1 MRALA
6 GIVEVICRELAA
18 HAGGVSCVQN
28 IEVGFQVRLHL
39 VAGLKHN
46 VAVGQGFLGQGSLGY
61 NAVLLA
67 QGSSVF
73 QVGVGSFHAGFVAV
87 HKGGKAG
94 GVSFH
99 SILAGDQNAGYQLG
113 AGNFFPLFVHIQGNA
128 QAFDLSQ
135 CAGHKGLGQ
144 HGDRAGA
151 GLQLSQSLGC
161 FAVEVKGHIV
171 IRVNTVF
178 SQDVAQNI
186 FRGGTLAGCHD
197 GLALQVLHAVH
208 SLAVFH
214 NIQHAQGVDAGNLNG
229 AVGFL
234 VQGCGQVSGHSGCVQ
249 LALYQLRHDFIGL
262 AVHFKVIISGIFAC
276 HQVHKA
282 HGGGAFQAGNAQSIG
297 GGQFLGFLT
306 GSGFRSSLG
315 DSFAGSCT
323 GCNRAG
329 CRTAAGGNGG
339 SRKPPRD
346 DDDAPRKA
354 KGRKSGKKG
363 SSGKGGNGKKKKKIR
378 WWQILLITLLV
389 IALIFGGAFALIM
402 GAITP
407 AGGNIKL
414 NQLINTPKEFQGKEF
429 NILVTGVD
437 RSSTGDL
444 SAGAANDSNVNDGM
458 TDMILYVH
466 FNNETGEMK
475 MLQIPRDTMVT
486 TDASVS
492 GNYRINGVAKT
503 QGSDGNNNMAALC
516 ELVADQYKLP
526 IDGFMTIRL
535 EMLTELVD
543 LFGGVEI
550 NVPMDV
556 DYAALG
562 LGDSVIHAGYQT
574 LNGASMEFLLR
585 ARKIYPDG
593 DIGRLNMQRQFY
605 AALFRKL
612 KSIGNIWDVA
622 KLTPAVL
629 NYMET
634 NLSASD
640 LISFAISMLKI
651 DSSKIM
657 ICQMPVISG
666 PQYNGQS
673 LLYPARQADADLLN
687 QYFRENTGPVDAS
700 QLNLCDNVIDL
711 SGYTATDPN
720 IQQMGG
726 LMAEADDAQKNENLD
741 GSNQVTDIMASES
754 TAESESTDTDSTDT
768 ESQPAA

>member
-1 MRALA
+1 MNELLTCTGLIKQYGSKTALDNLNLTLPRGRIIGLLGPNGSGKTTLLYQRVKARAEA
-6 GIVEVICRELAA
+6 GQR
-18 HAGGVSCVQN
+18 
-28 IEVGFQVRLHL
+28 
-39 VAGLKHN
+39 
-46 VAVGQGFLGQGSLGY
+46 
-61 NAVLLA
+61 
-67 QGSSVF
+67 
-73 QVGVGSFHAGFVAV
+73 
-87 HKGGKAG
+87 
-94 GVSFH
+94 
-99 SILAGDQNAGYQLG
+99 SIL
-113 AGNFFPLFVHIQGNA
+113 
-128 QAFDLSQ
+128 
-135 CAGHKGLGQ
+135 
-144 HGDRAGA
+144 
-151 GLQLSQSLGC
+151 
-161 FAVEVKGHIV
+161 
-171 IRVNTVF
+171 
-178 SQDVAQNI
+178 
-186 FRGGTLAGCHD
+186 
-197 GLALQVLHAVH
+197 
-208 SLAVFH
+208 
-214 NIQHAQGVDAGNLNG
+214 
-229 AVGFL
+229 L
-234 VQGCGQVSGHSGCVQ
+234 VPE
-249 LALYQLRHDFIGL
+249 
-262 AVHFKVIISGIFAC
+262 
-276 HQVHKA
+276 
-282 HGGGAFQAGNAQSIG
+282 
-297 GGQFLGFLT
+297 QFT
-306 GSGFRSSLG
+306 SSTEGRIYRELG
-315 DSFAGSCT
+315 DSLSGLVESFSFTSLAEKILSTEGGAAVQTLSDAGRTVLVRRALEELQDNVHYYYRHRRSAAFCQMAAETIDELKSAGLSGQQLYALARNCGTESGKLSELALIFQGYETLLAHT
-323 GCNRAG
+323 GMDPADRLEEAAAQPRRTKHADAPQPAAHKP
-329 CRTAAGGNGG
+329 RTAAGGNGG

-346 DDDAPRKA
+346 EDDAPRKA

-486 TDASVS
+486 TDTSVS
-492 GNYRINGVAKT
+492 GNFRINGVAKT

-516 ELVADQYKLP
+516 ELVADQYKLH
-526 IDGFMTIRL
+526 IDGFVTIRL

-634 NLSASD
+634 NLSASE

-711 SGYTATDPN
+711 SGYTATDPK

-726 LMAEADDAQKNENLD
+726 LMAEADDAQKNDNLD

>member
-1 MRALA
+1 MSQTPRHINTDRSLSRPGQAARAPQ
-6 GIVEVICRELAA
+6 AA
-18 HAGGVSCVQN
+18 PEQN
-28 IEVGFQVRLHL
+28 TR
-39 VAGLKHN
+39 
-46 VAVGQGFLGQGSLGY
+46 ST
-61 NAVLLA
+61 
-67 QGSSVF
+67 
-73 QVGVGSFHAGFVAV
+73 
-87 HKGGKAG
+87 
-94 GVSFH
+94 
-99 SILAGDQNAGYQLG
+99 
-113 AGNFFPLFVHIQGNA
+113 
-128 QAFDLSQ
+128 
-135 CAGHKGLGQ
+135 
-144 HGDRAGA
+144 AGA
-151 GLQLSQSLGC
+151 
-161 FAVEVKGHIV
+161 
-171 IRVNTVF
+171 
-178 SQDVAQNI
+178 
-186 FRGGTLAGCHD
+186 
-197 GLALQVLHAVH
+197 
-208 SLAVFH
+208 
-214 NIQHAQGVDAGNLNG
+214 QHAPPP
-229 AVGFL
+229 
-234 VQGCGQVSGHSGCVQ
+234 
-249 LALYQLRHDFIGL
+249 RRP
-262 AVHFKVIISGIFAC
+262 
-276 HQVHKA
+276 
-282 HGGGAFQAGNAQSIG
+282 AQP
-297 GGQFLGFLT
+297 
-306 GSGFRSSLG
+306 
-315 DSFAGSCT
+315 DM
-323 GCNRAG
+323 
-329 CRTAAGGNGG
+329 GGN
-339 SRKPPRD
+339 
-346 DDDAPRKA
+346 DAPR
-354 KGRKSGKKG
+354 RR
-363 SSGKGGNGKKKKKIR
+363 KKKKKTPLWLPFAIVMG
-378 WWQILLITLLV
+378 V
-389 IALIFGGAFALIM
+389 IAVISGVVVYGVSLVNKVEDSIR
-402 GAITP
+402 P
-407 AGGNIKL
+407 AESAPSIVQEIQTAEEYKGDVV
-414 NQLINTPKEFQGKEF
+414 
-429 NILVTGVD
+429 NILVCGID
-437 RSSTGDL
+437 YEEGRNYS
-444 SAGAANDSNVNDGM
+444 NDPTSNDGM

-486 TDASVS
+486 TDTSVS

-550 NVPMDV
+550 NVPVDV

-711 SGYTATDPN
+711 SGYTATDPK

-726 LMAEADDAQKNENLD
+726 LMAEADDAQKNDNLD

>member
-1 MRALA
+1 MIFRISFQAQP
-6 GIVEVICRELAA
+6 AA
-18 HAGGVSCVQN
+18 H
-28 IEVGFQVRLHL
+28 
-39 VAGLKHN
+39 K
-46 VAVGQGFLGQGSLGY
+46 
-61 NAVLLA
+61 
-67 QGSSVF
+67 
-73 QVGVGSFHAGFVAV
+73 
-87 HKGGKAG
+87 
-94 GVSFH
+94 
-99 SILAGDQNAGYQLG
+99 
-113 AGNFFPLFVHIQGNA
+113 P
-128 QAFDLSQ
+128 
-135 CAGHKGLGQ
+135 
-144 HGDRAGA
+144 
-151 GLQLSQSLGC
+151 
-161 FAVEVKGHIV
+161 
-171 IRVNTVF
+171 
-178 SQDVAQNI
+178 
-186 FRGGTLAGCHD
+186 
-197 GLALQVLHAVH
+197 
-208 SLAVFH
+208 
-214 NIQHAQGVDAGNLNG
+214 
-229 AVGFL
+229 
-234 VQGCGQVSGHSGCVQ
+234 
-249 LALYQLRHDFIGL
+249 
-262 AVHFKVIISGIFAC
+262 
-276 HQVHKA
+276 
-282 HGGGAFQAGNAQSIG
+282 
-297 GGQFLGFLT
+297 
-306 GSGFRSSLG
+306 
-315 DSFAGSCT
+315 
-323 GCNRAG
+323 
-329 CRTAAGGNGG
+329 RTAAGGNGG

-363 SSGKGGNGKKKKKIR
+363 GSGKGGNGKKKKKIR

-486 TDASVS
+486 TDTSVS

-526 IDGFMTIRL
+526 IDGFVTIRL

-550 NVPMDV
+550 NVPVDV

-711 SGYTATDPN
+711 SGYTATDPK

-726 LMAEADDAQKNENLD
+726 LMAEADDAQKNDNLD

>member
-1 MRALA
+1 MSEPRKLYTGSASGGLDQEQYEAARRRAQQLAEQNARRRTVQQPMRTAQGRHISQRPVVTEQPA
-6 GIVEVICRELAA
+6 PAPEPPVQERAQQAAPAPEKPRELTYAQRQAMAYRAAAERRYGDTLQFQVQRPRRTVNRPPEPEQRARHAAAQLYEQPAA
-18 HAGGVSCVQN
+18 H
-28 IEVGFQVRLHL
+28 
-39 VAGLKHN
+39 K
-46 VAVGQGFLGQGSLGY
+46 
-61 NAVLLA
+61 
-67 QGSSVF
+67 
-73 QVGVGSFHAGFVAV
+73 
-87 HKGGKAG
+87 
-94 GVSFH
+94 
-99 SILAGDQNAGYQLG
+99 
-113 AGNFFPLFVHIQGNA
+113 P
-128 QAFDLSQ
+128 
-135 CAGHKGLGQ
+135 
-144 HGDRAGA
+144 
-151 GLQLSQSLGC
+151 
-161 FAVEVKGHIV
+161 
-171 IRVNTVF
+171 
-178 SQDVAQNI
+178 
-186 FRGGTLAGCHD
+186 
-197 GLALQVLHAVH
+197 
-208 SLAVFH
+208 
-214 NIQHAQGVDAGNLNG
+214 
-229 AVGFL
+229 
-234 VQGCGQVSGHSGCVQ
+234 
-249 LALYQLRHDFIGL
+249 
-262 AVHFKVIISGIFAC
+262 
-276 HQVHKA
+276 
-282 HGGGAFQAGNAQSIG
+282 
-297 GGQFLGFLT
+297 
-306 GSGFRSSLG
+306 
-315 DSFAGSCT
+315 
-323 GCNRAG
+323 
-329 CRTAAGGNGG
+329 RTAAGGNGG

-346 DDDAPRKA
+346 EDDAPRKA

-363 SSGKGGNGKKKKKIR
+363 GSGKGGNGKKKKKIR

-492 GNYRINGVAKT
+492 GNFRINGVAKT
-503 QGSDGNNNMAALC
+503 QGSDSNNNMAALC

-526 IDGFMTIRL
+526 IDGFITIRL

-612 KSIGNIWDVA
+612 KNIGNIWDVA

-711 SGYTATDPN
+711 SGYTATDPK

-726 LMAEADDAQKNENLD
+726 LMAEADDAQKDPNQNLD